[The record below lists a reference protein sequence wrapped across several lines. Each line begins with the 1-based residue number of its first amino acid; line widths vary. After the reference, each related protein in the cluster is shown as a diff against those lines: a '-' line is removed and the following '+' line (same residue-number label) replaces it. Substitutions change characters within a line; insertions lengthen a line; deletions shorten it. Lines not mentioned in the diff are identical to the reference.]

1 VRDGH
6 GVGVNVEHHQA
17 IAVALESGVDV
28 ETAVDDWI
36 EHDLVGTYLTEA
48 ERQVSGQPGLARLV
62 CASTGMEW
70 IDAGYANQLGDC
82 PSQLV
87 TIDYLAAIS
96 HRPNLAVKPFFGGV

>member
-1 VRDGH
+1 MRDGH

-48 ERQVSGQPGLARLV
+48 ERQVSRQPGLARL
-62 CASTGMEW
+62 AGARAGMER
-70 IDAGYANQLGDC
+70 IDAGYANQLGHC

-87 TIDYLAAIS
+87 TIDAHAAIS
-96 HRPNLAVKPFFGGV
+96 HRPELAVKPSGV